1 VIPDNKELRDYVI
14 AHCHDRAYSG
24 HRGFLPTKAL
34 VAKNFYWFGL
44 DRDVQAYVKSCDTCQ
59 RVKTMTTKPYG
70 LIQPLPI
77 PLRRGGS
84 ISLDQIVVLPT
95 TKRGFDAILVV
106 VDRFTKY
113 THFIP
118 CKTNDTAEKLA
129 RLLFERV
136 LCHTGLPDDIVS
148 DRDKRFSTGKFIR
161 ELWRLFGTHQSP
173 STAYHP
179 QSDGQ
184 TERMNRVF
192 HEYVRAF
199 ISETHKDW
207 DIHLYTAMFALNN
220 SVSDSIGC
228 TPALLTYG
236 FHPRTPHSQEIERML
251 AGDTASRSPAAYE
264 FVETM
269 DRNFIIAK
277 RCLQRAQDKM
287 RAARE
292 GKSQELVLIP
302 GQMVLLK
309 TTNLTMPGKSKF
321 LPRFVGPFKVL
332 RPIGV
337 NAFQL
342 ELPPSWKIHNV
353 FNCSLLRVYE
363 ARPGFTPRPARPPED
378 DYAYVPEKIMA
389 HELLNP
395 GTPTGGEHD
404 HYKYKVHYRDTPH
417 EEDTWEYGEELH
429 KHCFE
434 LLKKYH
440 CAHDLHALTE
450 PISPVPRQGSV
461 MVVQGER
468 KRAAALTR
476 SQGL

>member
-1 VIPDNKELRDYVI
+1 
-14 AHCHDRAYSG
+14 
-24 HRGFLPTKAL
+24 
-34 VAKNFYWFGL
+34 
-44 DRDVQAYVKSCDTCQ
+44 
-59 RVKTMTTKPYG
+59 
-70 LIQPLPI
+70 
-77 PLRRGGS
+77 
-84 ISLDQIVVLPT
+84 VVLPT

-440 CAHDLHALTE
+440 CTHDLHALTE

-476 SQGL
+476 RQGL